1 MTRRLRRTLLRR
13 VRRTPGRALYSR
25 FWLHLAQASCRH
37 RFSFSGF
44 LLLFLWLADPWLS
57 EQRTWHLCHVR
68 PLLTRVTLSTRSSR
82 PFSFVFCQVS
92 RRPAAA
98 NAFVD
103 LGGCVRLCSRGA
115 SAHFPPPHRVVLG
128 PGLDLHTSLDDSF
141 FRRSPPFRRFSV
153 IRTARDDTF
162 VLAAICRRFLLSA
175 FFFASVAS
183 RLLLSVLSSL
193 GADVGGW
200 APYFLR

>member
-1 MTRRLRRTLLRR
+1 MRRTLERSLC
-13 VRRTPGRALYSR
+13 SR
-25 FWLHLAQASCRH
+25 SWLHLAQASCRH
-37 RFSFSGF
+37 RFFVF
-44 LLLFLWLADPWLS
+44 WLFLFLWLAVPWLS

-103 LGGCVRLCSRGA
+103 LGGCVRLCSGGA

-128 PGLDLHTSLDDSF
+128 PGLDLHPSLNDSF
-141 FRRSPPFRRFSV
+141 FRRSPPFHRFSV
-153 IRTARDDTF
+153 IRTACDDTF
-162 VLAAICRRFLLSA
+162 VLAAFCRRFFLS
-175 FFFASVAS
+175 
-183 RLLLSVLSSL
+183 LSCFSLCGFLPSTL
-193 GADVGGW
+193 GAKFLVLRWAGGHHI
-200 APYFLR
+200 FLR